1 MVVNIDNDK
10 KVRTISNILKNNKL
24 THNFSKAWGKK
35 SNTYLN
41 VGECMK
47 YIRDYKKYK
56 KGLQDYIINPK
67 TGEKIGRG
75 IEKQS
80 KNRLLHM
87 YENCII
93 KLFSESNKNTISSQQ
108 NDNNISKNDKLTK
121 TRISPIPELSKE
133 SDFQSDF
140 QSDLV
145 IKELSNGTFSIRKIR
160 KYFGKNYLLEIKD
173 EKSSKNIKEYDLITI
188 KIFAKKGLGVKIVD
202 IKIPKIFNKGTS
214 KEKYIYEHSSRKKS
228 SYLYEI
234 KDVIKIILKMAEK
247 NKIFYKLSMHLA
259 FKKYSF
265 AHLKLNEYEDFVKL
279 LFTE

>member
-10 KVRTISNILKNNKL
+10 KERTISNILKNNKL

-35 SNTYLN
+35 INTYLN

-47 YIRDYKKYK
+47 YIREYKKYK
-56 KGLQDYIINPK
+56 KGLVDYIINPK

-75 IEKQS
+75 VEKQT

-108 NDNNISKNDKLTK
+108 KDNNNSKNDKLTK
-121 TRISPIPELSKE
+121 TTISPIPELSKE
-133 SDFQSDF
+133 SSIQSE
-140 QSDLV
+140 LV
-145 IKELSNGTFSIRKIR
+145 IKELSDGTFNIRKIR

-173 EKSSKNIKEYDLITI
+173 EKSSKNMKEYDLITI

-214 KEKYIYEHSSRKKS
+214 KEKHIYEHSSSKKS

-247 NKIFYKLSMHLA
+247 NRIFYKLGMHSA

-265 AHLKLNEYEDFVKL
+265 AHFTLNEYEDFVKL